1 MRSLKRI
8 AMMRV
13 YMQFNVKFLR
23 FKTDSDDKCDAVM
36 AVVMTTGVNQR
47 LSNTEGQ
54 PARCQE

>member
-1 MRSLKRI
+1 
-8 AMMRV
+8 MMYV
-13 YMQFNVKFLR
+13 YMQFSVKFLR